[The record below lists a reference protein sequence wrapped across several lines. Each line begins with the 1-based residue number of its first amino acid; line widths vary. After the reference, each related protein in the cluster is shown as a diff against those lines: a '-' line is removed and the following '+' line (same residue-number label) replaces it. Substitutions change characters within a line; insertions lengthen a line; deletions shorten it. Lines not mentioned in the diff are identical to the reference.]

1 MTQLGLFLG
10 RTLRLPAD
18 EDASFD
24 VERIEFIPV
33 TVDLSPRQA
42 AWMGTGDPAA
52 TCPGCVLFEG
62 GCALHDT
69 AA

>member
-1 MTQLGLFLG
+1 MSQLVLLFG

-18 EDASFD
+18 DDASFGD
-24 VERIEFIPV
+24 VVEMRAV
-33 TVDLSPRQA
+33 TVDLSPAQA
-42 AWMGTGDPAA
+42 TWMGTGDPAA
-52 TCPGCVLFEG
+52 TCPGCVLLEG